1 MFHKDW
7 ICTHTLAQSR
17 ATVKGPLP
25 ECIVPEAKTTQVEAR
40 IAIYVWFTVSYLNY
54 VPWQTN
60 HRRYAW
66 WLKLLRVRA
75 MPKLRSRNSA
85 HDLDVVYACV
95 AILAVLADSR
105 QSQTLLP
112 SMVCVPWYKSTQCAG
127 SFRLT
132 PRCWSIFLVYVAKTP
147 VCYGDQVV

>member
-1 MFHKDW
+1 MFHKGW

-17 ATVKGPLP
+17 ATVKGPLS

-60 HRRYAW
+60 HRQYAW
-66 WLKLLRVRA
+66 WLKLLQVRA

-85 HDLDVVYACV
+85 HDLDVVYAYV
-95 AILAVLADSR
+95 AIYTSCPDW
-105 QSQTLLP
+105 QQTVTNPAAIHGLRA
-112 SMVCVPWYKSTQCAG
+112 MV
-127 SFRLT
+127 
-132 PRCWSIFLVYVAKTP
+132 
-147 VCYGDQVV
+147 